1 MRSDKA
7 EVFIMRSTRI
17 LVLVELALAVALA
30 VVLNFLQFRLPINV
44 AGGSINLA
52 MLPLA
57 IVALRRGPLAGALAG
72 TLFGCFDLLLEPFIL
87 FPLQVI
93 LDYPAPYLLF
103 GLGVGLFSGV
113 YHRAVERDERPI
125 TGSFVVRSTGI
136 VIAALVVGGVLRLVS
151 HVLSGVF
158 FFAEYAADFFADY
171 PSLLQ
176 AGPADAGLNVWIYS
190 LIYNLLYIVPSV
202 AAVLVCALVVMPVLA
217 RAVPTQQLATS
228 AS

>member
-1 MRSDKA
+1 
-7 EVFIMRSTRI
+7 
-17 LVLVELALAVALA
+17 VELALAVALA
-30 VVLNFLQFRLPINV
+30 VVLNFLQFRLPFNV
-44 AGGSINLA
+44 AGGSISLA

-72 TLFGCFDLLLEPFIL
+72 TLFGCFDLLIEPFIL

-93 LDYPAPYLLF
+93 LDYPGPYLLF

-113 YHRAVERDERPI
+113 YHRAVEQDERPI
-125 TGSFVVRSTGI
+125 TGGFVMRSTGI
-136 VIAALVVGGVLRLVS
+136 VIGALVVGGVLRLVS
-151 HVLSGVF
+151 HLLSGVF

-202 AAVLVCALVVMPVLA
+202 VAVLVCALVVMPVLA
-217 RAVPTQQLATS
+217 RAVPTQRLVAQ